1 MKKILGFWLT
11 CLKWLLLAA
20 VGLEVFCFLLITA
33 SNYLI
38 YGHAHEGSR
47 VHYDP
52 YALFLSDDG
61 VRPTAHEPASPKAP
75 GTRTIWLFGGSTMR
89 SDSGA
94 ADTTIPSYLAAILNR
109 PGSPHPCTIV
119 NYGENSF
126 NSLIETK
133 YLQKQLIENP
143 KTPDLII
150 FYDGAND
157 SAYFAQFRTAYGH
170 YGYRRLRAAIEN
182 YRRSF
187 FGLLKPLNAALY
199 SSFTKEVYDKMMQ
212 VAVPLQPDD
221 PQLLA
226 MVDLTAKRYEHVRKM
241 AGCYGARFL
250 LVWQPIFYV
259 ETCQVAP
266 ELQEQE
272 QKLAIEGERFLAVR
286 HNFAVAYRALE
297 EKLKDLPYFINF
309 QNVLCPRKQLV
320 YQPDGV
326 HLRPAGN
333 EMVAQALA
341 RVLQEGGKRGG
352 ALGP

>member
-1 MKKILGFWLT
+1 LKKIFGFLLT
-11 CLKWLLLAA
+11 CLKWLVLAA

-52 YALFLSDDG
+52 YALFLSDQG
-61 VRPTAHEPASPKAP
+61 VRPTAHEPAPNAP
-75 GTRTIWLFGGSTMR
+75 GARTIWMFGGSTMR
-89 SDSGA
+89 SDSGP
-94 ADTTIPSYLAAILNR
+94 ADTTIPSYLAARLNR
-109 PGSPHPCTIV
+109 PGSPHPCAIV

-126 NSLIETK
+126 NSLIEAK
-133 YLQKQLIENP
+133 YLQKLLIEAP
-143 KTPDLII
+143 QTPDLII

-157 SAYFAQFRTAYGH
+157 SGYFAQFRTPYGH

-199 SSFTKEVYDKMMQ
+199 SSFTKEAYDKMRQ
-212 VAVPLQPDD
+212 VAVPLEPDD
-221 PQLLA
+221 PQLRA
-226 MVDLTAKRYEHVRKM
+226 MVDLTLKRYEHVRKM

-250 LVWQPIFYV
+250 LVWQPILYV
-259 ETCQVAP
+259 ETCKVDPKIKA
-266 ELQEQE
+266 QEE
-272 QKLAIEGERFLAVR
+272 KLAIQGERFLSVR

-309 QNVLCPRKQLV
+309 QNVLCARKQLV

-333 EMVAQALA
+333 DMVAQALA
-341 RVLQEGGKRGG
+341 RVLTEQWPKEF
-352 ALGP
+352 